1 MLISL
6 PFLKDC
12 ALFLYLLGLDN
23 LFFNTYELLRF
34 FPLSLVLTT
43 RKFYSYSLCMLILS
57 YVVI

>member
-6 PFLKDC
+6 LFLKDC

-23 LFFNTYELLRF
+23 LFFITYELLRF

-43 RKFYSYSLCMLILS
+43 RKFYSYSVCMLILS
-57 YVVI
+57 